1 MTCPVC
7 GGRTAVV
14 DSRADCEQV
23 VRRRKCENC
32 GRAIYTSELE
42 SEEAKEDFR
51 RLSLEAHKNCKRR
64 RQDEDL

>member
-7 GGRTAVV
+7 GGRTSVV
-14 DSRADCEQV
+14 DSRADCEQA
-23 VRRRKCENC
+23 VRRRKCCIC

-51 RLSLEAHKNCKRR
+51 RLSAEAQKNCKRR
-64 RQDEDL
+64 KQDEGL